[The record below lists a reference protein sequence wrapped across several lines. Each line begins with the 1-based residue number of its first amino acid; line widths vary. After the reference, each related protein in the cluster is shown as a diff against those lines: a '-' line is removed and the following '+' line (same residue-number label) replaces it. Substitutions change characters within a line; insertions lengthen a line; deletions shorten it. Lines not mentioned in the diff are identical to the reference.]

1 MASETLKL
9 HGVEAAIA
17 TDSNVGFATTV
28 RVLNNSGS
36 AQLVTQK
43 NAGGST
49 IGTITLYAYECINI
63 KKAPSDTLV
72 GASTTLA
79 VSVSH

>member
-49 IGTITLYAYECINI
+49 IGTITLYSYECINM

>member
-49 IGTITLYAYECINI
+49 IGTITLYSYECINI

-72 GASTTLA
+72 GVSTTLA